1 MSNWKI
7 VDKGEDLGS
16 NIILNL
22 ASFGAYSALGLNE
35 KIYEIENQ
43 ETGETKFVIA
53 PDSYEI
59 GEMLSEGDWQDEA

>member
-7 VDKGEDLGS
+7 IDKGEDLGS
-16 NIILNL
+16 NIIMNL
-22 ASFGAYSALGLNE
+22 ATLGTYNAFGLNE

-59 GEMLSEGDWQDEA
+59 GEMISEGDWQDEA